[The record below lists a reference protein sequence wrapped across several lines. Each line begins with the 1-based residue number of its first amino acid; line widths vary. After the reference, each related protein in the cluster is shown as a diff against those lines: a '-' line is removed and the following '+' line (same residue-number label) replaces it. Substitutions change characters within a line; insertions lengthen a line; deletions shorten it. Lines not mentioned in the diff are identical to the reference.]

1 MPKQLKMA
9 LEIQAG
15 IAELNQEVTT
25 DLETEYKSY
34 HINQRNEGI
43 DLNGISGALMATQN
57 MQMQTFVTEPMLC
70 LNDQGGNRMDI
81 TENVTSTLR
90 ANMGGNLPI
99 VMGSQQGGAEICEDL
114 CPTIT
119 SAAGT
124 SGNNQP
130 VLFDNH
136 SKDCRY
142 SGPLR
147 VASTVAATYGTG
159 GNNVTLVSKPMEESY
174 CIASNIINRQDKNGG
189 NGCGFQENI
198 SYTLTTSDIHAVCLP
213 SKTYQNI
220 VGALC
225 VGDEKG
231 IGSQYVSQDKC
242 IVDCQK
248 IKTGSPNDNTEKQ
261 PASGEASEE
270 NKNNNEKNSSIIK
283 LVRRLTPLE
292 CERLQGFPDG
302 WTDIPKATDSPRYK
316 GLGNSVAVP
325 CVDFI
330 MRGIAYFLRKF
341 KQEEEE
347 R

>member
-1 MPKQLKMA
+1 MNIRCGQRITDIFLK
-9 LEIQAG
+9 
-15 IAELNQEVTT
+15 TT
-25 DLETEYKSY
+25 S
-34 HINQRNEGI
+34 I
-43 DLNGISGALMATQN
+43 
-57 MQMQTFVTEPMLC
+57 
-70 LNDQGGNRMDI
+70 
-81 TENVTSTLR
+81 
-90 ANMGGNLPI
+90 
-99 VMGSQQGGAEICEDL
+99 
-114 CPTIT
+114 PTILVL
-119 SAAGT
+119 
-124 SGNNQP
+124 P
-130 VLFDNH
+130 V
-136 SKDCRY
+136 
-142 SGPLR
+142 
-147 VASTVAATYGTG
+147 
-159 GNNVTLVSKPMEESY
+159 
-174 CIASNIINRQDKNGG
+174 
-189 NGCGFQENI
+189 
-198 SYTLTTSDIHAVCLP
+198 
-213 SKTYQNI
+213 
-220 VGALC
+220 
-225 VGDEKG
+225 DEKG